1 MTRTPIAGR
10 VSTVRYI
17 LCGAATGYL
26 FLWVSTA
33 LLVNTIGLKSL
44 MVIPVGLIGGGV
56 CGYCYAQAKQ
66 ARASGVVQALPGRT
80 QGSTH
85 ATAA

>member
-1 MTRTPIAGR
+1 

-26 FLWVSTA
+26 FLWLSTA

-44 MVIPVGLIGGGV
+44 MVIPVGLIGGSL
-56 CGYCYAQAKQ
+56 CGYCYAKAKQ
-66 ARASGVVQALPGRT
+66 ARASGVVQTLPERI
-80 QGSTH
+80 QDSAR